1 MLYRFV
7 WVVDGNN
14 LFTFKELKN
23 ALKYCKNTSPGE
35 NGIYYNMLQILSFVQ
50 QGKILDFYNYLWVNK
65 KNRIH
70 GVRK

>member
-14 LFTFKELKN
+14 LFTFRELKN
-23 ALKYCKNTSPGE
+23 TLKFCKNTSPDE

-50 QGKILDFYNYLWVNK
+50 QGKILDFYYYLWVNK
-65 KNRIH
+65 KI
-70 GVRK
+70 GFME